1 MYIVILLFST
11 FSSLCLISAKVK
23 EYMLEKSRVVYQ
35 ANGERNF
42 HIFYY
47 MLGGLSPDEKQ
58 QYCLQDAS
66 SYR

>member
-1 MYIVILLFST
+1 MWKLSVI
-11 FSSLCLISAKVK
+11 SLTAKLR

-35 ANGERNF
+35 VKGERNF

-47 MLGGLSPDEKQ
+47 MLGGLPPDEKQ
-58 QYCLQDAS
+58 QYSLQAAS